1 MKKTLLEQ
9 TILRIFVDYE
19 DGELPDDL
27 DEWISKYIPL
37 KKRKTIDNKERCSA
51 NTHQNKRC
59 IKRIYNDQKSGNTQF
74 CYQHHTIMQ
83 REKRLQYGIWKDDV
97 EENHLNTNFRC

>member
-19 DGELPDDL
+19 DGELPDTL
-27 DEWISKYIPL
+27 DEWISKYIPS
-37 KKRKTIDNKERCSA
+37 KNRKMIDDKERCLA

-59 IKRIYNDQKSGNTQF
+59 IKRIYHDTAEKALSKNTRF
-74 CYQHHTIMQ
+74 CYQHNNIME
-83 REKRLQYGIWKDDV
+83 REKRLQYGIWN
-97 EENHLNTNFRC
+97 EQTCQ